1 MYPLPSVGL
10 EDDGGVAGVLV
21 VGLRVVEGERR
32 EDDADADLEPLVDRE
47 VGVVPVGQVV
57 EERPGRG
64 LEGLLLERNGRIAK
78 ARGELQRVDTGVVDD
93 TVQVDAADVPLV
105 GEPPL

>member
-47 VGVVPVGQVV
+47 VGVVPW
-57 EERPGRG
+57 
-64 LEGLLLERNGRIAK
+64 
-78 ARGELQRVDTGVVDD
+78 ARS
-93 TVQVDAADVPLV
+93 
-105 GEPPL
+105 

>member
-47 VGVVPVGQVV
+47 VGSFRGPGRRRTPVGDSKDSCWSVM
-57 EERPGRG
+57 
-64 LEGLLLERNGRIAK
+64 
-78 ARGELQRVDTGVVDD
+78 
-93 TVQVDAADVPLV
+93 V
-105 GEPPL
+105 G